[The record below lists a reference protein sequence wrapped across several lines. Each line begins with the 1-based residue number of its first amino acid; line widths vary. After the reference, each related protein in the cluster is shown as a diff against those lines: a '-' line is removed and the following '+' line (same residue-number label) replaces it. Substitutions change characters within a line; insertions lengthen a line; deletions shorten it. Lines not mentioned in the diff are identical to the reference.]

1 MNIDSL
7 VKSRTDTILVIPA
20 NAGIQPFQ
28 KDIDSNFYPGL
39 RSGVA
44 GVTGL
49 RSINEVMNLKIVINE
64 GKDNLWESIPLLEN
78 PWKGLTGG

>member
-20 NAGIQPFQ
+20 NAGIQ
-28 KDIDSNFYPGL
+28 
-39 RSGVA
+39 
-44 GVTGL
+44 TGF
-49 RSINEVMNLKIVINE
+49 RSIDEVMNLKIVINE